1 VILLRARYKYNNKYN
16 RYVSMGQ
23 IQPYQEGIKWQFIL
37 QHIGTSAQLC
47 TVKGAQFLRQFRNYE
62 LLKKDYT
69 LSGY

>member
-1 VILLRARYKYNNKYN
+1 
-16 RYVSMGQ
+16 MGQ